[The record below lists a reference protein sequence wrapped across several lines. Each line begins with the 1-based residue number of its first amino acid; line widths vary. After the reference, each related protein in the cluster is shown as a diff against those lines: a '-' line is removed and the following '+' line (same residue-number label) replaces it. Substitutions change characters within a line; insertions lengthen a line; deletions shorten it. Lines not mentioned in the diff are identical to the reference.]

1 MKFTPGPPK
10 PAKSVTVAALRATI
24 TETNVPTAAKM
35 IGEGIAKVL
44 MSGDT
49 NYYTAAT
56 KSLRDLLAKH
66 GVTL

>member
-10 PAKSVTVAALRATI
+10 PAKSVTVVQLKAVVTAA
-24 TETNVPTAAKM
+24 NVPTAAKM